1 MRVKKIFMA
10 IVAVAFLG
18 FISLNA
24 AQDKEH
30 NTFTFK
36 DLNGKTVE
44 MNTYVQG
51 IHFKGA
57 KGKVVLL
64 DFFGNMCPP
73 CLMEIPELVDLQK
86 EFKGKFQIVAFQVQ
100 TRTSDQDMRKFVK
113 DHNINYT
120 VINNSDPK
128 VFDFTD
134 YISAKTSW
142 KGMIPFAILFDKK
155 GDASKVYL
163 GMKSKKEF
171 EKDINYLLNS
181 K

>member
-1 MRVKKIFMA
+1 MKLKNIFLTA
-10 IVAVAFLG
+10 IAFI
-18 FISLNA
+18 FIGTLSLNA
-24 AQDKEH
+24 AQDSEH
-30 NTFTFK
+30 NTFVFK

-57 KGKVVLL
+57 EGKVVLL

-73 CLMEIPELVDLQK
+73 CLMEIPELVELQK
-86 EFKGKFQIVAFQVQ
+86 EFKGKFKIIAFQVQ
-100 TRTSDQDMRKFVK
+100 TRATDDEMRAFVK
-113 DHNINYT
+113 EHNINYT
-120 VINNSDPK
+120 VVNNSDPK
-128 VFDFTD
+128 VFNFID
-134 YISAKTSW
+134 YITAKTSW

-163 GMKSKKEF
+163 GMKSKQEF
-171 EKDINYLLNS
+171 EKDIKYLLN

>member
-1 MRVKKIFMA
+1 MKLRKFFKI
-10 IVAVAFLG
+10 IIAVALFG
-18 FISLNA
+18 FISINA

-36 DLNGKTVE
+36 DLNGKTVV
-44 MNTYVQG
+44 MNTYTQG
-51 IHFKGA
+51 IHFKGEE
-57 KGKVVLL
+57 GKVVLL

-73 CLMEIPELVDLQK
+73 CLMEIPELIELQK
-86 EFKGKFQIVAFQVQ
+86 EFKDKFKIIAFQVQ
-100 TRTSDQDMRKFVK
+100 TRATDDEMREFVRQR
-113 DHNINYT
+113 NINYT

-142 KGMIPFAILFDKK
+142 KGMIPFAILFDTN
-155 GDASKVYL
+155 GDAAKVYL

-171 EKDINYLLNS
+171 ERDIEYLL
-181 K
+181 KKK